1 MNREELI
8 QQVIEDASR
17 LKRVAL
23 ADRSHLMH
31 LQLSMAQLE
40 LTHLICFHDKLSG
53 KHASQILGVST
64 SAVSQLADSLQ
75 TEGYI
80 KRVADPKDRRLNYM
94 ALTPKAQKT
103 IESLRKGGAG
113 GFRSAL
119 EGLDKKDLLELSR
132 IYKKMAAG
140 INKKKE

>member
-23 ADRSHLMH
+23 TDRSQLMH

-40 LTHLICFHDKLSG
+40 LIHLICFHDRLSG
-53 KHASQILGVST
+53 KHAAQLLGVST

-80 KRVADPKDRRLNYM
+80 KRVTDTKDRRLNYM
-94 ALTPKAQKT
+94 ALTPKAQKV
-103 IESLRKGGAG
+103 IKNWRKGGG
-113 GFRSAL
+113 SGFRAAL
-119 EGLDKKDLLELSR
+119 ESLDKKDLSDLSR
-132 IYKKMAAG
+132 IYKKMAG
-140 INKKKE
+140 GLR